1 MRFPSVIPDTT
12 ETVSEA
18 AIRAV
23 VEHTGVDKTEARAI
37 DMISPITVYAPHG
50 DKIVMK
56 LVVLYATEPP
66 PPGALEDADMEDDE
80 SPYDWYTYPNAI
92 NRLDERSVAALRS
105 LASVLSE
112 AATVGVL
119 PSKWGGVF
127 GQELL
132 ATLPVTQ
139 SLSTNATLPVEA
151 DKAPAQDEHNK
162 PLEDNGYLSSIA
174 KNKNADKLNKH
185 KLPVTV
191 LSG

>member
-1 MRFPSVIPDTT
+1 MSCI
-12 ETVSEA
+12 
-18 AIRAV
+18 

-105 LASVLSE
+105 LASVLY
-112 AATVGVL
+112 TKLLLLVCYR
-119 PSKWGGVF
+119 PSGEESLVKNC
-127 GQELL
+127 LL
-132 ATLPVTQ
+132 LYRLLKV
-139 SLSTNATLPVEA
+139 
-151 DKAPAQDEHNK
+151 
-162 PLEDNGYLSSIA
+162 
-174 KNKNADKLNKH
+174 
-185 KLPVTV
+185 
-191 LSG
+191 

>member
-1 MRFPSVIPDTT
+1 M
-12 ETVSEA
+12 
-18 AIRAV
+18 
-23 VEHTGVDKTEARAI
+23 
-37 DMISPITVYAPHG
+37 
-50 DKIVMK
+50 
-56 LVVLYATEPP
+56 
-66 PPGALEDADMEDDE
+66 
-80 SPYDWYTYPNAI
+80 
-92 NRLDERSVAALRS
+92 
-105 LASVLSE
+105 
-112 AATVGVL
+112 L
-119 PSKWGGVF
+119 PSKLGGVF

-191 LSG
+191 LSGEECISLCMLPLFV